1 MSKGKKLS
9 QKSMCYIRSFT
20 IRACSRSVGRNSC
33 GNESTKEG
41 LGAKITLPARGTGEL
56 GSPAAPGSVSPSSGR
71 SSSCPTNPALPGLAR
86 GERAEPAWL
95 YRALAQPKQAGPG
108 CLCQELTD
116 GLVHTEN
123 WLFPLN

>member
-20 IRACSRSVGRNSC
+20 IRGCSRSVGRNSC

-41 LGAKITLPARGTGEL
+41 LGAKITLPVWGTGEL

-71 SSSCPTNPALPGLAR
+71 SSSCPSPAWAGSRAR
-86 GERAEPAWL
+86 TEPAWL

-116 GLVHTEN
+116 GLVYTKN